1 MYLLFTCVFAD
12 ILGFILLP
20 TIDVSPT
27 NNFTTRSIIC
37 LVILIL
43 NVIYLTLKFK
53 NKPVII
59 GPFAA
64 IIAMITRLF
73 IYYCMSQQLLLK
85 NDVPLSNPFFGGIL
99 TTLSEMAIL
108 ILIDILLVASA
119 ILTIAIKK

>member
-1 MYLLFTCVFAD
+1 
-12 ILGFILLP
+12 
-20 TIDVSPT
+20 
-27 NNFTTRSIIC
+27 
-37 LVILIL
+37 
-43 NVIYLTLKFK
+43 
-53 NKPVII
+53 
-59 GPFAA
+59 
-64 IIAMITRLF
+64 MITRLF